1 MGRTEKIDDTYRL
14 KEDER
19 GKSEKLVDQDTIRIM
34 KDMTTG
40 HEQSFT
46 HIDITELYHLRE
58 RNGGKIYV

>member
-46 HIDITELYHLRE
+46 HIDIELYHLRE